1 MTTQVG
7 CSIREGQLI
16 DTPPLFNGIN
26 YTHWK
31 ARMRIF
37 IQAHDYDLW
46 SIIVNGL
53 HTNTNHDKER
63 AQQNAKAMN
72 ILYCALDDSELNS
85 ISFCITAKEIWNM
98 LEVKYECTNVSSEFE
113 TSSEEEEYQTETE
126 NLCFV
131 AHEDEVCT
139 RTQSDFSFKNQVHT
153 EAQSDFT
160 FDELHD
166 AFSDLY
172 LEYKKLNLKN
182 KKLSLKN
189 KKLNLKM
196 SEERNSTVE
205 MKDKLNFE
213 NEHLRLNSE
222 ELIQKNQNLIKE
234 NQNLSEEVN
243 QLKSFINKFTVSSER
258 LKTMF
263 ESQHADFDKSKL
275 DWTSLLNNKPL
286 NKKVINSPSKPS
298 NKITCFKYE
307 KNRHKNFTYCF
318 NTSKSNDKIITI
330 KQIWIPKGT
339 ICTNSQRPKQAWV
352 PKMKI

>member
-7 CSIREGQLI
+7 YSMSEGQLI
-16 DTPPLFNGIN
+16 DRPPLFDGIN
-26 YTHWK
+26 YTYWK

-113 TSSEEEEYQTETE
+113 TSSEEEEHQTETE

-172 LEYKKLNLKN
+172 LEYKKL
-182 KKLSLKN
+182 SLKN
-189 KKLNLKM
+189 KKLNQKNLSLAESYNITQKNNKLL
-196 SEERNSTVE
+196 SEDNERLTKEVNKFKPIVE
-205 MKDKLNFE
+205 KFTISSEKLNLMINNQRAKFE
-213 NEHLRLNSE
+213 KAGLGYQSWYTQKSLNDICVKSSTIYHKMDSNLSDEPNEQK
-222 ELIQKNQNLIKE
+222 QKNKNPSSTYIKSMFVKF
-234 NQNLSEEVN
+234 N
-243 QLKSFINKFTVSSER
+243 KSR
-258 LKTMF
+258 
-263 ESQHADFDKSKL
+263 
-275 DWTSLLNNKPL
+275 
-286 NKKVINSPSKPS
+286 
-298 NKITCFKYE
+298 
-307 KNRHKNFTYCF
+307 
-318 NTSKSNDKIITI
+318 
-330 KQIWIPKGT
+330 
-339 ICTNSQRPKQAWV
+339 
-352 PKMKI
+352 